1 MIDSAGFGTFVFF
14 ACFCGLAAIWAYF
27 LVPETKGR
35 SLEELV
41 KIFDD
46 DAVPEDAE
54 IICQAVAKVNSN
66 TNNTQG
72 V

>member
-46 DAVPEDAE
+46 DTGPEDAE
-54 IICQAVAKVNSN
+54 IIGQAVAKVNWDTHDMQS
-66 TNNTQG
+66 